1 MFRFGSSTEPK
12 NRKLLSPL
20 AFGLLV
26 MLIVGLAVAWAA
38 ERDTRD
44 RKRSSQPAHLR
55 HFNLDDLTV
64 DPEQIRSGGPPKD
77 GIPALTNPKT
87 KAAARAEFL
96 RPGDRVVGVSADGHS
111 RAYPIRVLNW
121 HEVINDKLGD
131 VPIAVV
137 YCPLCDSVS
146 VLDRRM
152 TKDKTVEF
160 GISGVLLNSNV
171 LLYDR
176 TDHALWSQA
185 GLEAISGPHVGTS
198 PKHLPWEILS
208 FREWRKSH
216 LEGTV
221 VTLDTGHRRNYA
233 VNPYADYFSTNRLMF
248 PVARQDDRLPAKTR
262 VVGVRSGDTARAY
275 PIKAL
280 AKTADHRI
288 RDQLDGKTI
297 VIATDRAGQAV
308 RIVERPEDAQ
318 VLHTFWFAW
327 AAFHPD
333 SDVYNPDH
341 GSQSTP
347 SSQPAGP

>member
-1 MFRFGSSTEPK
+1 MFRYGSSAELK
-12 NRKLLSPL
+12 NRKPLSPL

-38 ERDTRD
+38 DRDNRD
-44 RKRSSQPAHLR
+44 RSRSSQAVHLR
-55 HFNLDDLTV
+55 HFNLDGLKV
-64 DPEQIRSGGPPKD
+64 DPEQILSGGPPKD
-77 GIPALTNPKT
+77 GIPALTNPT
-87 KAAARAEFL
+87 TTPVVRAGFL
-96 RPGDRVVGVSADGHS
+96 RPDDRVVGVSVGGHS

-146 VLDRRM
+146 VLDRRI

-176 TDHALWSQA
+176 TDQALWSQA

-208 FREWRKSH
+208 FSEWRESH
-216 LEGTV
+216 PESTV
-221 VTLDTGHRRNYA
+221 VTLKTGHRRNYA
-233 VNPYADYFSTNRLMF
+233 VNPYADYFSTERLMF

-262 VVGVRSGDTARAY
+262 VVGIRSGDTTRAY
-275 PIKAL
+275 PLKAL
-280 AKTADHRI
+280 AKAVDHRI
-288 RDQLDGKTI
+288 EDKLDGTTI
-297 VIATDRAGQAV
+297 VIEADQAGQMV
-308 RIVERPEDAQ
+308 RIVETPQDAQ

-333 SDVYNPDH
+333 SDVYNPDRR
-341 GSQSTP
+341 SQSTP